1 MVGSDGWSHDQRQ
14 TVHELRGDIQGAR
27 ETAYSW
33 GAVFSHACAMFP
45 RITDPQST
53 VSMSELGQSLVS
65 VAQNG
70 CTSLPL
76 SVSQYLSL
84 SNGSAVLSLFL
95 SFSLSLSVFVCVYV
109 CARVH
114 GSVYDG
120 MCLCAYHTLSLYAGV
135 IVHVAA

>member
-1 MVGSDGWSHDQRQ
+1 MVGSYGWSHDQRQ

-70 CTSLPL
+70 CDITASI
-76 SVSQYLSL
+76 SIYLYL
-84 SNGSAVLSLFL
+84 MEVRGS
-95 SFSLSLSVFVCVYV
+95 
-109 CARVH
+109 
-114 GSVYDG
+114 
-120 MCLCAYHTLSLYAGV
+120 LSLYAGV